1 MTRRERLQRRLE
13 RRQEWGEKREAEATR
28 LFDRAHM
35 LAQQIPLGQPILIGH
50 HSEKRHRAHI
60 AKIEAAGFGGV
71 AASKMADK
79 HHLAASGIEDQL
91 ERSIF
96 DDDPDAI
103 EQLRERIAGLEA
115 KRERMKAANAEYR
128 TAHKAE
134 LAGLT
139 PYGRSEAVP
148 YPSYSLSN
156 LGANIRRYQQRLAR
170 LEAQAAGTAPRSL
183 RLLMV
188 KYAGECATCGAPIAR
203 GASALYDKAER
214 ALYCYDAA
222 APRKCADAQEG
233 N

>member
-1 MTRRERLQRRLE
+1 
-13 RRQEWGEKREAEATR
+13 

-50 HSEKRHRAHI
+50 HSERGHRRHI

-79 HHLAASGIEDQL
+79 HHQAASGIEDQL

-96 DDDPDAI
+96 DDDADAV
-103 EQLRERIAGLEA
+103 ERLEERIAELEA
-115 KRERMKAANAEYR
+115 KREKYKAFNR
-128 TAHKAE
+128 DQKKAGQPI
-134 LAGLT
+134 LPA
-139 PYGRSEAVP
+139 YV
-148 YPSYSLSN
+148 LSN
-156 LGANIRRYQQRLAR
+156 LGANIRRYQAR
-170 LEAQAAGTAPRSL
+170 LKAAQQRAAGTAPRSL

-188 KYAGECATCGAPIAR
+188 KYAGECATCGTPIAR

-233 N
+233 D